1 MNQRLVKKIKKIKIL
16 LTDVDGVLTDGGM
29 YYSSK
34 GDVMKKFH
42 ARDGMAISLLKKNG
56 IPTILVTK
64 EKTMIVKQWAKKMS
78 VKKLYDGI
86 VKKEQVLEKICQEF
100 NIKPEEIA
108 FIGDDVNDVKLLE
121 KVGLAVMP
129 NDGIKQL
136 RIICDYRCKA
146 HGGEG
151 VLREIADLIL
161 GKKFSNRYKSY

>member
-64 EKTMIVKQWAKKMS
+64 EKTMIVKQCAKIMS

-161 GKKFSNRYKSY
+161 GKKFSNKYKSY

>member
-1 MNQRLVKKIKKIKIL
+1 MSNITPKIKNIKIL

-42 ARDGMAISLLKKNG
+42 ARDGMGISLLKKNG
-56 IPTILVTK
+56 VHTILVTK
-64 EKTMIVKQWAKKMS
+64 EKTMIVKQWAKKMN

-86 VKKEQVLEKICQEF
+86 TKKEQILEKICYEF
-100 NIKPEEIA
+100 KVKAKEIA
-108 FIGDDVNDVKLLE
+108 FIGDDVNDVKLL
-121 KVGLAVMP
+121 KTVGLAAMP

-136 RIICDYRCKA
+136 RMICDYRCKSR
-146 HGGEG
+146 GGEG

-161 GKKFSNRYKSY
+161 EKKFSNKYKSY